1 MTEVDIAQITGSA
14 RTVSQLLTNT
24 KYGLDFYQREYGW
37 EESQVIELIEDLA
50 GRFLNEYDPEH
61 TRREVSG
68 YRPYFLGP
76 IVTATSKGVRYLV
89 DGQQRLTTLT
99 LLLIHVRDLL
109 GPATEEGA
117 QLNPLIF
124 STAYGEKSFNLNVP
138 ERDKAIES
146 ILEGAPIDPAGESH
160 SIQNLVRRHED
171 IASQFPEELA
181 DPKVLPY
188 FKDWLSLRVVL
199 VEIGAVDQDMALEIF
214 ETMNDRGLR
223 LSNTDMLKSFLL
235 SRVGEPAT
243 IEKLNSTWRDRIL
256 ELQEAEKN
264 ADAEFIKTWLRG
276 KFADTQRERRKAAAP
291 GDFDII
297 GTAFHKWVRDNP
309 TRMGLSTAETYR
321 TIVERDFMRMSH
333 RYLQLQRAATSYT
346 PGFEHVFYNAAA
358 GFTLQFLPILAAVTP
373 DDDDATFRQ
382 KTRLV
387 AGYLDIMLAR
397 RLVNFRNSGYS
408 TMVYTIFNLA
418 KDVRDRDPDALR
430 EVLADRV
437 ADLEESFDGVS
448 TFRLTG
454 RNLSHVRYLLA
465 RITDWIETECGKP
478 PRFAEFLDRS
488 IKHPYEVEH
497 IWANHYERHTDE
509 FDNVHAFEDTR
520 DRFGD
525 LLLLPKDF
533 NASFGDKPYEQK
545 MPQYFGQNLLA
556 ASLAPAAYQNNPSF
570 RALIETTGLPFR
582 EHPTFHARDIDE
594 RQELYRQL
602 CDAVWD
608 PSRLGLGGGTP
619 SEQTSTE
626 QRRRF
631 YGIDLTD
638 IVEAELLQVGETLT
652 GTRAGETFT
661 ATITPD
667 RRLKAG
673 TTTYDTLS
681 AAADA
686 LTGKSNNGWEFWS
699 TVRDG
704 QQTPLAEIRREFMNR
719 PSSEASEHP

>member
-1 MTEVDIAQITGSA
+1 MAEVDIAQITGSA

-50 GRFLNEYDPEH
+50 GRFLIEYDSQH
-61 TRREVSG
+61 ARKQVSG

-76 IVTATSKGVRYLV
+76 IVTAMRKGVRYLV

-99 LLLIHVRDLL
+99 LLLIHVRNLL
-109 GPATEEGA
+109 GPTEEEGA

-124 STAYGEKSFNLNVP
+124 SSAFGEKSFNLDVP
-138 ERDKAIES
+138 ERDKVMES
-146 ILEGAPIDPAGESH
+146 ILEGTPFDPAGESQ
-160 SIQNLVRRHED
+160 SIQNLVRRYGD
-171 IASQFPEELA
+171 IVSQFPEELA
-181 DPKVLPY
+181 EPNVLPY
-188 FKDWLSLRVVL
+188 FKDWLTLRVVM
-199 VEIGAVDQDMALEIF
+199 VEISAVDQDMALEIF

-235 SRVGEPAT
+235 AQVREPAT
-243 IEKLNSTWRDRIL
+243 IEALNSKWRERIL
-256 ELQEAEKN
+256 ELQDTEKN
-264 ADAEFIKTWLRG
+264 ADAEFLKTWLRG

-297 GTAFHKWVRDNP
+297 GTAFHKWVRDNQE
-309 TRMGLSTAETYR
+309 RIGLSTSDTYR
-321 TIVERDFMRMSH
+321 TIVDRDFMRMSR
-333 RYLQLQRAATSYT
+333 RYLQLQRGANSYT
-346 PGFEHVFYNAAA
+346 PGYERVFYNAAA

-373 DDDDATFRQ
+373 DDDDATFQQ

-418 KDVRDRDPDALR
+418 KDLRDRDPDSLR

-465 RITDWIETECGKP
+465 RITDWIETECGRP
-478 PRFAEFLDRS
+478 PSFAALLDRS

-533 NASFGDKPYEQK
+533 NASFSDKPYDEK

-556 ASLAPAAYQNNPSF
+556 ASLTPAAYQNNPSF
-570 RALIETTGLPFR
+570 LALIDRTGLPFR
-582 EHPTFHARDIDE
+582 THPTFRAADIDE

-602 CDAVWD
+602 CEAVWD
-608 PSRLGLGGGTP
+608 PSRLGLDGGTP
-619 SEQTSTE
+619 SAQTSTE

-631 YGIDLTD
+631 YDIDLAE
-638 IVEAELLQVGETLT
+638 IIEAGLLQIGETLT
-652 GTRAGETFT
+652 GTRSGQTFT

-667 RRLKAG
+667 RRLNVG
-673 TTTYDTLS
+673 TSTYDTLS
-681 AAADA
+681 AAANA
-686 LTGKSNNGWEFWS
+686 LTGKSNNGWGFWS
-699 TVRDG
+699 AERSGEEV
-704 QQTPLAEIRREFMNR
+704 PLTQIRREYIND
-719 PSSEASEHP
+719 STAGASDT